1 MELKDSEEEEK
12 NTGYLAFIYLFSLA
26 TNTKEKEQDSIVTFD
41 ERLMGI

>member
-1 MELKDSEEEEK
+1 MKLKDSEEK
-12 NTGYLAFIYLFSLA
+12 KTGYLAFIYLFILA